1 MKDKII
7 EWVKDP
13 KRDYNEGVDLLAK
26 VCTNKSLVRYFQ
38 NTSERFGVKKLIY
51 ELGKYAG
58 KMPVVETKPKE
69 VEEKKEVPTF
79 KDDNS
84 VGGIAKKIV
93 HDTWVEISRINEEIF
108 KLGNGNDEATKAKRV
123 ALMDERQPL
132 IERYNEVYEAK
143 EEFYNGKK
151 SEAELQQV
159 IDGTAKAPK
168 VVEQKASDVTMGDAA
183 LIKRLHALKT
193 NITRSQ
199 NQLDYQQPKRGKEK
213 NPMPDCPKRR
223 EIEAKLKAMQSELDT
238 LTAEKERRS
247 I

>member
-13 KRDYNEGVDLLAK
+13 KRDYNEGVDLLSK

-58 KMPVVETKPKE
+58 KMPVVEAKPKE

-84 VGGIAKKIV
+84 VGGIAKKKI
-93 HDTWVEISRINEEIF
+93 HEAWVELSKLQNE
-108 KLGNGNDEATKAKRV
+108 LYDTGTANDEATVAKRKGIMEKRDHIV
-123 ALMDERQPL
+123 
-132 IERYNEVYEAK
+132 ERYNELYEAK

-168 VVEQKASDVTMGDAA
+168 VVEQKAADVTMGEAA

-193 NITRSQ
+193 NITRLQ
-199 NQLDYQQPKRGKEK
+199 NQLLYQQPKKAKAE
-213 NPMPDCPKRR
+213 NPMPACPKRS